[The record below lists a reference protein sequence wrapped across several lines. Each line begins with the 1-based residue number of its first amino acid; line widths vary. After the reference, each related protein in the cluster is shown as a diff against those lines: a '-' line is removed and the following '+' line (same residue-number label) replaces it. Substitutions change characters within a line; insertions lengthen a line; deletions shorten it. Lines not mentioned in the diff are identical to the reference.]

1 MTGAPTILVMA
12 KAPRAG
18 RVKTRLHPLL
28 GPAGCAALQA
38 ELLRHAVAT
47 ALATGRRVVVAVDS
61 PDARGQIRELIA
73 DLGAVELIRQCGGHL
88 GARMTMAAGDAL
100 PDGGHL
106 VVIGTDAPTLT
117 EDLLTRA
124 FTALDAGSSAVIG
137 PAVDGGYYLLGLRW
151 PAPDAFAIDP
161 ALWSGEQV
169 AAATIARLRRRAPG
183 GVAQLPVLRD
193 LDTPEDAAALI
204 CDPALPPA
212 VARGLSPART
222 LVVTP

>member
-12 KAPRAG
+12 KASRAG

-169 AAATIARLRRRAPG
+169 AAATIARLRSVNG
-183 GVAQLPVLRD
+183 
-193 LDTPEDAAALI
+193 
-204 CDPALPPA
+204 
-212 VARGLSPART
+212 
-222 LVVTP
+222 